1 MKLPTLSLRPAKH
14 DRIRNGHPWI
24 YDNEL
29 QLDALAAS
37 LPDGSLVDIV
47 DSHKRFVGRGYYNG
61 RSKITVRLLTN
72 DVKEPIDRAFFEN
85 RLQHCLHYRKQIGY
99 QGSYRLVFSEGD
111 GLPGLIVDRYEQVLV
126 LQTLTLGMDTRKQM
140 IADILNKQL
149 APAGIYERND
159 VPVRQSEGL
168 SEQTGFLSEPF
179 ATDLVIEEGGA
190 RFLVRVAQGQ
200 KTGFY
205 LDQKENHKQ
214 LKRFVQGATVLDC
227 FCFTGAFAVYAAL
240 HGADRVTAIDSSEEA
255 LLTAREN
262 ARLNNCSDK
271 IEFVH
276 GNVFDFLSASQSSA
290 GQYNVIILDP
300 PPFAKNRSALAAA
313 TRGYKEINLR
323 AMKLLRSG
331 GFLFTFSCSHHMD
344 LFSFKKLVAEAARD
358 AGRSVR
364 QLATLHQ
371 ALDHPMCWHI
381 PETAYLKGF
390 LLHVV

>member
-14 DRIRNGHPWI
+14 ERIRNGHPWI

-29 QLDALAAS
+29 QLDAEAAS
-37 LPDGSLVDIV
+37 LPNGSLVDIV

-61 RSKITVRLLTN
+61 RSKIAVRLLTYHC
-72 DVKEPIDRAFFEN
+72 KESIDRAFFQR
-85 RLQHCLHYRKQIGY
+85 RLQQCLRYRQQIGY
-99 QGSYRLVFSEGD
+99 HGNYRLVFSEGD
-111 GLPGLIVDRYEQVLV
+111 GLPGLIVDRYNHVLV
-126 LQTLTLGMDTRKQM
+126 LQTLTLGMDTQKQI
-140 IADILNKQL
+140 IADILTEQL

-159 VPVRQSEGL
+159 VAVRQSEGL
-168 SEQTGFLSEPF
+168 PEQAGFLSEPF
-179 ATDLVIEEGGA
+179 DTDIIIEEEDA

-205 LDQKENHKQ
+205 LDQKENRRQ
-214 LKRFVQGATVLDC
+214 LKRFVQDAKVLDC
-227 FCFTGAFAVYAAL
+227 FCFTGAFAVMAAL
-240 HGADRVTAIDSSEEA
+240 YGAAHVTAIDSSEDA
-255 LLTAREN
+255 LLIAREN

-276 GNVFDFLSASQSSA
+276 GNVFDFLSSSQSSV

-313 TRGYKEINLR
+313 ARGYKEINLR
-323 AMKLLRSG
+323 AMKMLRSG
-331 GFLFTFSCSHHMD
+331 GFLLTFSCSHHMD
-344 LFSFKKLVAEAARD
+344 LLPFKNLLAEAARD
-358 AGRSVR
+358 AGRSIR

-371 ALDHPMCWHI
+371 ALDHPMCWHM

-390 LLHVV
+390 LLYVV